1 MTRYSLLR
9 TLVLEELTA
18 YERENRVTLD
28 APRAVTETAAERD
41 EVARRVP

>member
-9 TLVLEELTA
+9 TLVLEELAA

-28 APRAVTETAAERD
+28 APRAATETAAERD
-41 EVARRVP
+41 KAAGRVP